1 MWEITFKIVA
11 DSGKVIVD
19 RLRVDVMT
27 HEDSEKAQSFRS
39 GVNSSVMQ
47 MTESEIR
54 VGAGIV

>member
-11 DSGKVIVD
+11 DSREVIVN

-27 HEDSEKAQSFRS
+27 HEDSEKAQSFGS

-47 MTESEIR
+47 MTESEVQ